1 MRNALF
7 VAMALG
13 LASSMATAEPL
24 ATVGKKTIDRN
35 DVEKAVKAQLIEVDN
50 QRYTVMRGGVDQLVA
65 EALFEQEATAR
76 GVTVEQLQQVEIVD
90 KIKPPTDEEIKKVYD
105 DNKEELGET
114 PLEQVKGQ
122 ISEYLMHKQTAVQ
135 RQALIDSLKKK
146 YPTKVLLKAPVVQ
159 VSVGSTPPKGNPKAP
174 VTIIEFSDYQCPFCK
189 RVEPTVQEVLKTY
202 GPDKVRFV
210 YRNFPLPMHEAARP
224 AAEAAACAADQGKFW
239 EYHEKLMAATDLTP
253 ANLKTMAGQVGID
266 EKKFEE
272 CVTAQK
278 FKDAVDK
285 DIQAGEEAGVSG
297 TPAFFINGR
306 MIDGAQPLEKFKEII
321 DEELA
326 SGAAAK
332 S

>member
-35 DVEKAVKAQLIEVDN
+35 DVEKAVKAQLIEVEN

-65 EALFEQEATAR
+65 EALFEQEATSR

-90 KIKPPTDEEIKKVYD
+90 KIKQPTDEEIKKVFD
-105 DNKEELGET
+105 ENKEQLGDT
-114 PLEQVKGQ
+114 PYEQVKDQ
-122 ISEYLMHKQTAVQ
+122 ISEYLMHKATAVQ

-146 YPTKVLLKAPVVQ
+146 YPTKVMLKAPVVQ
-159 VSVGSTPPKGNPKAP
+159 VALGSTPPKGNPKAP

-202 GPDKVRFV
+202 GPDKVRFA

-224 AAEAAACAADQGKFW
+224 AAEAAGCAADQGKFW

-253 ANLKTMAGQVGID
+253 PNLKTMAGQVGID
-266 EKKFEE
+266 EKKFDE
-272 CVTAQK
+272 CVAKQK
-278 FKDAVDK
+278 FKDAVEK
-285 DIQAGEEAGVSG
+285 DIKAGEEAGVSG

-326 SGAAAK
+326 SGAK

>member
-35 DVEKAVKAQLIEVDN
+35 DVEKAVKAQLIEVEN

-65 EALFEQEATAR
+65 EALFEQEATSR

-90 KIKPPTDEEIKKVYD
+90 KIKQPTDEEIKKVFD
-105 DNKEELGET
+105 ENKEQLGDT
-114 PLEQVKGQ
+114 PYEQVKGQ
-122 ISEYLMHKQTAVQ
+122 ISEYLMHKATAVQ

-146 YPTKVLLKAPVVQ
+146 YPTKVMLKAPVVQ
-159 VSVGSTPPKGNPKAP
+159 VALGSTPPKGNPKAP

-202 GPDKVRFV
+202 GPDKVRFA

-224 AAEAAACAADQGKFW
+224 AAEAAGCAADQGKFW

-253 ANLKTMAGQVGID
+253 PNLKTMAGQVGID
-266 EKKFEE
+266 EKKFDE
-272 CVTAQK
+272 CVAKQK
-278 FKDAVDK
+278 FKDAVEK
-285 DIQAGEEAGVSG
+285 DIKAGEEAGVSG

-326 SGAAAK
+326 SGAK

>member
-35 DVEKAVKAQLIEVDN
+35 DVEKAVKAQLIEVEN

-65 EALFEQEATAR
+65 EALFEQEATSR

-90 KIKPPTDEEIKKVYD
+90 KIKQPTDEEIKKVFD
-105 DNKEELGET
+105 ENKEQLGDT
-114 PLEQVKGQ
+114 PYEQVKDQ
-122 ISEYLMHKQTAVQ
+122 ISEYLMHKATAVQ

-146 YPTKVLLKAPVVQ
+146 YPTKVMLKAPVVQ
-159 VSVGSTPPKGNPKAP
+159 VALGSTPPKGNPKAP

-189 RVEPTVQEVLKTY
+189 RVEPTVQEVLKAY

-253 ANLKTMAGQVGID
+253 PNLKTMAGQVGID
-266 EKKFEE
+266 EKKFDE
-272 CVTAQK
+272 CVAKQK
-278 FKDAVDK
+278 FKDAVEK
-285 DIQAGEEAGVSG
+285 DIKAGEEAGVSG

-326 SGAAAK
+326 SGAK